1 MRGSTNAGAA
11 RAYAVELLALTP
23 DIIVASGTQGAIAL
37 KQLTRAVPIVF
48 TRLAPPQITSARCS
62 RSKTSTQSY
71 AVFT

>member
-48 TRLAPPQITSARCS
+48 NAAGAATNHQRAL
-62 RSKTSTQSY
+62 QS
-71 AVFT
+71 F